1 MTSKINRRELIRNSS
16 LAALGLGFSFR
27 SMAGEDRRLPKD
39 FGAQEGLLNLGSNET
54 LMDRHKW

>member
-27 SMAGEDRRLPKD
+27 SMAGEDRLPKD
-39 FGAQEGLLNLGSNET
+39 FGAQEVC
-54 LMDRHKW
+54 